1 MKQRMYV
8 IGLTLCVLILLGCV
22 PWFFPT
28 NLTGLWDDQTR
39 HFADGFELI
48 KTFRLPR
55 LMAAG
60 MIGAVLAL
68 SGMIYQAMLQNPL
81 AEPFILGV
89 ASGAA
94 LGVALVI
101 HFGIS
106 VGISVGVFSMF
117 GLSSTAIGAFLGA
130 LAVSALIYLLSF
142 RHLEKT
148 LTLLLVGVMLNFF
161 ISSVIMLLQ
170 AIGEPHKVLAMIDW
184 MMGRL
189 TLVESHE
196 LWQLAVISGLF
207 LFSIY
212 RLSPH
217 LNLLS
222 LGRVAAQTR
231 GLSLK
236 PIISL
241 LFIMVSLVVGYAVS
255 LAGPIGFVGLIVP
268 HIVRIT
274 SGNDHRQN
282 WPVVALLGAFLLMS
296 ADLVAQTMLYPADLP
311 VGVITSIL
319 GAPLFLYLLLSKK

>member
-1 MKQRMYV
+1 
-8 IGLTLCVLILLGCV
+8 G
-22 PWFFPT
+22 
-28 NLTGLWDDQTR
+28 
-39 HFADGFELI
+39 
-48 KTFRLPR
+48 
-55 LMAAG
+55 
-60 MIGAVLAL
+60 
-68 SGMIYQAMLQNPL
+68 
-81 AEPFILGV
+81 
-89 ASGAA
+89 
-94 LGVALVI
+94 
-101 HFGIS
+101 
-106 VGISVGVFSMF
+106 
-117 GLSSTAIGAFLGA
+117 
-130 LAVSALIYLLSF
+130 LIYLLSF

-148 LTLLLVGVMLNFF
+148 LTLLLVGVILNFF
-161 ISSVIMLLQ
+161 ISSLIMLLQ

-189 TLVESHE
+189 TLVESYE

-207 LFSIY
+207 LLAIY

-236 PIISL
+236 PVISL

-274 SGNDHRQN
+274 LGNDHRQN
-282 WPVVALLGAFLLMS
+282 WPVVALLGAVLLMS

-319 GAPLFLYLLLSKK
+319 GAPLFLYLLLSNK

>member
-1 MKQRMYV
+1 MKQRMYL
-8 IGLTLCVLILLGCV
+8 IGLTLCVLILLGGV

-39 HFADGFELI
+39 HIADGFELI

-106 VGISVGVFSMF
+106 VGVFSII

-130 LAVSALIYLLSF
+130 LAVSGLIYLLSF

-148 LTLLLVGVMLNFF
+148 LTLLLVGVILNFF
-161 ISSVIMLLQ
+161 ISSLIMLLQ

-207 LFSIY
+207 LLAIY

-236 PIISL
+236 PVISL

-274 SGNDHRQN
+274 LGNDHRQN
-282 WPVVALLGAFLLMS
+282 WPVVALLGAVLLMS
-296 ADLVAQTMLYPADLP
+296 ADLVAQTVLYPADLP

-319 GAPLFLYLLLSKK
+319 GAPLFLYLLLSNK

>member
-1 MKQRMYV
+1 MKQRMYL

-106 VGISVGVFSMF
+106 VGVFSII

-130 LAVSALIYLLSF
+130 LAVSGLIYLLSF
-142 RHLEKT
+142 RHL
-148 LTLLLVGVMLNFF
+148 
-161 ISSVIMLLQ
+161 
-170 AIGEPHKVLAMIDW
+170 
-184 MMGRL
+184 
-189 TLVESHE
+189 
-196 LWQLAVISGLF
+196 
-207 LFSIY
+207 
-212 RLSPH
+212 
-217 LNLLS
+217 
-222 LGRVAAQTR
+222 
-231 GLSLK
+231 
-236 PIISL
+236 
-241 LFIMVSLVVGYAVS
+241 
-255 LAGPIGFVGLIVP
+255 
-268 HIVRIT
+268 
-274 SGNDHRQN
+274 
-282 WPVVALLGAFLLMS
+282 
-296 ADLVAQTMLYPADLP
+296 
-311 VGVITSIL
+311 
-319 GAPLFLYLLLSKK
+319 

>member
-1 MKQRMYV
+1 MKQRMYL

-106 VGISVGVFSMF
+106 VGALSIF

-130 LAVSALIYLLSF
+130 LAVSGLIYLLSF

-148 LTLLLVGVMLNFF
+148 LTLLLVGVILNFF
-161 ISSVIMLLQ
+161 ISSLIMLLQ
-170 AIGEPHKVLAMIDW
+170 AIGEPHKVLTMIDW

-196 LWQLAVISGLF
+196 LWQLVVISGLF
-207 LFSIY
+207 LLAIY

-236 PIISL
+236 PVISL

-274 SGNDHRQN
+274 LGNDHRQN
-282 WPVVALLGAFLLMS
+282 WPVVALLGAVLLMS

>member
-1 MKQRMYV
+1 MKQRMYL

-106 VGISVGVFSMF
+106 VGVFSII

-130 LAVSALIYLLSF
+130 LAVSGLIYLLSF

-148 LTLLLVGVMLNFF
+148 LTLLLVGVILNFF
-161 ISSVIMLLQ
+161 ISSLIMLLQ
-170 AIGEPHKVLAMIDW
+170 AIGEPHKVLTMIDW

-207 LFSIY
+207 LLAIY

-236 PIISL
+236 PVISL

-274 SGNDHRQN
+274 LGNDHRQN
-282 WPVVALLGAFLLMS
+282 WPVVALLGAVLLMS

-319 GAPLFLYLLLSKK
+319 GAPLFLYLLLSNK

>member
-1 MKQRMYV
+1 MKQRMYL
-8 IGLTLCVLILLGCV
+8 IGLTLCVLILLGGV
-22 PWFFPT
+22 PWFVPT
-28 NLTGLWDDQTR
+28 NVTGLWDDQTR
-39 HFADGFELI
+39 HFTDGFELI

-106 VGISVGVFSMF
+106 VGVFSIF

-130 LAVSALIYLLSF
+130 LAVSGLIYLLSF

-148 LTLLLVGVMLNFF
+148 LTLLLVGVILNFF
-161 ISSVIMLLQ
+161 ISSLIMLLQ
-170 AIGEPHKVLAMIDW
+170 AIGEPHKVLTMIDW

-196 LWQLAVISGLF
+196 LWQLVVISGLF
-207 LFSIY
+207 LLAIY

-236 PIISL
+236 PVISL

-274 SGNDHRQN
+274 LGNDHRQN
-282 WPVVALLGAFLLMS
+282 WPVVALLGAVLLMS
-296 ADLVAQTMLYPADLP
+296 ADLVAQTVLYPADLP

-319 GAPLFLYLLLSKK
+319 GAPLFLYLLLSNK

>member
-1 MKQRMYV
+1 MKQRMYL
-8 IGLTLCVLILLGCV
+8 IGLTLCVLVLLGGV

-28 NLTGLWDDQTR
+28 NVTGFWDDQTR

-81 AEPFILGV
+81 AEPFTLGV

-106 VGISVGVFSMF
+106 VGVFSIS
-117 GLSSTAIGAFLGA
+117 GLSSTAIGAFFGA
-130 LAVSALIYLLSF
+130 LTVSGLIYLLSF

-148 LTLLLVGVMLNFF
+148 LTLLLVGVILNFF
-161 ISSVIMLLQ
+161 ISSLIMLLQ

-207 LFSIY
+207 LLAIY

-236 PIISL
+236 PVISL

-268 HIVRIT
+268 HIVRIIL
-274 SGNDHRQN
+274 GNDHRQN
-282 WPVVALLGAFLLMS
+282 WPVVALLGALLLMS

>member
-1 MKQRMYV
+1 MKQRMYL
-8 IGLTLCVLILLGCV
+8 IGLTLCVLILLGGMS
-22 PWFFPT
+22 WFFPT
-28 NLTGLWDDQTR
+28 NVTGLWDDQTR
-39 HFADGFELI
+39 HIADGCELI

-106 VGISVGVFSMF
+106 VGVFSII

-130 LAVSALIYLLSF
+130 LAVSGLIYLLSF

-148 LTLLLVGVMLNFF
+148 LTLLLLGVILNFF
-161 ISSVIMLLQ
+161 ISSLIMLLQ
-170 AIGEPHKVLAMIDW
+170 AIGEPHKVLTMIDW

-207 LFSIY
+207 LLAIY

-236 PIISL
+236 PVISL

-274 SGNDHRQN
+274 LGNDHRQN
-282 WPVVALLGAFLLMS
+282 WPVVALLGAVLLMS

-319 GAPLFLYLLLSKK
+319 GAPLFLYLLLSNK

>member
-1 MKQRMYV
+1 MKQRMYL

-39 HFADGFELI
+39 HIADGFELI

-55 LMAAG
+55 LMVAG

-106 VGISVGVFSMF
+106 VGVFSII

-130 LAVSALIYLLSF
+130 LAVSGLIYLLSF

-148 LTLLLVGVMLNFF
+148 LTLLLVGVILNFF
-161 ISSVIMLLQ
+161 ISSLIMLLQ

-189 TLVESHE
+189 TLVESYE

-207 LFSIY
+207 LLAIY

-222 LGRVAAQTR
+222 LGRVATQTR

-236 PIISL
+236 PVISL

-274 SGNDHRQN
+274 LGNDHRQN
-282 WPVVALLGAFLLMS
+282 WPVVALLGAVLLMS

-319 GAPLFLYLLLSKK
+319 GAPLFLYLLLSNK

>member
-1 MKQRMYV
+1 MKQRMYL

-106 VGISVGVFSMF
+106 VGVFSIF

-130 LAVSALIYLLSF
+130 LAVSGLIYLLSF

-148 LTLLLVGVMLNFF
+148 LTLLLVGVILNFF
-161 ISSVIMLLQ
+161 ISSLIMLLQ

-207 LFSIY
+207 LLAIY

-236 PIISL
+236 PVISL

-274 SGNDHRQN
+274 LGNDHRQN
-282 WPVVALLGAFLLMS
+282 WPVVALLGALLLMS

>member
-1 MKQRMYV
+1 MKQRMYL
-8 IGLTLCVLILLGCV
+8 IGLTLCVLILLGGV

-28 NLTGLWDDQTR
+28 NLTGLWDDQAR

-106 VGISVGVFSMF
+106 VGVFSII

-130 LAVSALIYLLSF
+130 LAVSGLIYLLSF

-148 LTLLLVGVMLNFF
+148 LTLLLVGVILNFF
-161 ISSVIMLLQ
+161 ISSLIMLLQ
-170 AIGEPHKVLAMIDW
+170 AIGEPHKVLTMIDW

-207 LFSIY
+207 LLAIY

-236 PIISL
+236 PVISL

-274 SGNDHRQN
+274 LGNDHRQN
-282 WPVVALLGAFLLMS
+282 WPVVALLGAVLLMS

-319 GAPLFLYLLLSKK
+319 GAPLFLYLLLSNK

>member
-1 MKQRMYV
+1 MKQRMYL
-8 IGLTLCVLILLGCV
+8 IGLTLCVLILLGGV

-28 NLTGLWDDQTR
+28 NLTGLWSDQTR
-39 HFADGFELI
+39 HIADGFELI

-106 VGISVGVFSMF
+106 VGVLSII

-130 LAVSALIYLLSF
+130 LAVSGLIYLLSF

-148 LTLLLVGVMLNFF
+148 LTLLLVGVILNFF

-196 LWQLAVISGLF
+196 LCQLAVISGLF
-207 LFSIY
+207 LLAIY

-241 LFIMVSLVVGYAVS
+241 LFIMVSVVVGYAVS

-274 SGNDHRQN
+274 LGNDHRQN
-282 WPVVALLGAFLLMS
+282 WPVVALLGALLLMS